1 MANYKFNLETLYEK
15 TDNGLDIIK
24 KYLDNC
30 DGFGKALENDKFPF
44 KYRDT
49 DNTASCYLVKND
61 KGLKGSVGVNYW
73 RVKDFGG
80 DFFTPIGIAIE
91 QSGLDFYPC
100 LKMLYEWFNL
110 DGNNTFFKA
119 TTEIKTLD
127 ETDERP
133 LDWFNVVTKEH
144 KQLDII
150 GTHITPELAAEY
162 DFFTVDYYEKVFI
175 NKKTNQKNYIKVT
188 ATDSFP
194 IFCYMPEK
202 SWCKT
207 YAPFS
212 KDKTYKHGYLGKKPV
227 RHVYGLQKI
236 IDSVDFA
243 GIEIL
248 NKQIKDCDYT
258 DDNLKRSLISQREEL
273 KIDTVIIASG
283 GSDGLNVASLDYD
296 VIWYNSES
304 EQINYEEY
312 SQLKKIVKN
321 IYNLPDV
328 DESGV
333 KYGYEVAENFWN
345 MKSIWLPKEKIGTNG
360 KDFRDWMKFY
370 KKSDLKS
377 LKFQFKNL
385 LSGALK
391 MKFFERN
398 EKSKRWSVKTSYLHY
413 FLKIKGFHLYYP
425 EKKYT
430 EKTGIQEFIFIRINE
445 HIVEQYFP
453 NDIRKFSEMYLIEK
467 GQPIEVID
475 LIKNTDQFN
484 ETKLLSMDK
493 IVLDFKNFTEE
504 TQTFFFNNQFATISK
519 EGIELKP
526 YKDLKNYVW
535 DYRIVDKTIFAEKQ
549 SFRHYKDEA
558 GNDRVE
564 ILQQDCDYMNYLI
577 NGSRMYWRKE
587 LEEPFGDFINN
598 KELKEA
604 KQKYHNE
611 NRFNLSAECLTENE
625 RLIQEKHFLNKCFGI
640 GYLLHRFKI
649 ESFAKFI
656 YIMDDA
662 PKESEEDSNGRSGKS
677 VLLNGID
684 RLLNNHY
691 YINGK
696 SKNIT
701 TNSHLLDGFT
711 KDNDYI
717 RIEDIDQYLGVEFFY
732 NWVTGPIS
740 VNPKTKKPYNVEF
753 NDAGKMAAT
762 SNFGIG
768 KINQSTLGRLFF
780 ISFSDYYHVKTEKY
794 NEERKISNDFNNK
807 DLFSSYWDA
816 KQWNKFYFFLME
828 CCQLY
833 LSNRDN
839 ELQAPQNNIH
849 LTNIQASMGENFMN
863 WCEGYFTH
871 SMIDEESETQEV
883 VNGTLNQFLLR
894 AEVQKAYTLHAGEK
908 YKKTATNFKKSLQ
921 EYCKMRGWTFNPVE
935 YLSADKKTIKK
946 PHTNEKGKRDIL
958 EFFYIRTNE
967 TPIAT
972 EQKQLQ
978 LGEKIDDLPF

>member
-1 MANYKFNLETLYEK
+1 MANYKFNVETLYEK

-30 DGFGKALENDKFPF
+30 DGFSKALENDKNAFR
-44 KYRDT
+44 YRDT
-49 DNTASCYLVKND
+49 DKSASCYLVKND
-61 KGLKGSVGVNYW
+61 KGLKGSIGVNYW

-80 DFFTPIGIAIE
+80 DFFTPIGIAME

-110 DGNNTFFKA
+110 DGNNTFFTA
-119 TTEIKTLD
+119 TVEITTLD
-127 ETDERP
+127 DKDKRP

-144 KQLDII
+144 TQLDII
-150 GTHITPELAAEY
+150 GTYVTAELAKEY
-162 DFFTVDYYEKVFI
+162 DFFSVEYYEKIFI
-175 NKKTNQKNYIKVT
+175 NKKTNQKNHIKVS
-188 ATDSFP
+188 ATESFP

-202 SWCKT
+202 TWCKT

-212 KDKTYKHGYLGKKPV
+212 KDKSFKHGYLGKKPV
-227 RHVYGLQKI
+227 RHVYGLQRIIKKYDDKI
-236 IDSVDFA
+236 DDF
-243 GIEIL
+243 
-248 NKQIKDCDYT
+248 NRQIKKTKGDKT
-258 DDNLKRSLISQREEL
+258 TEIRLIEERDAY
-273 KIDTVIIASG
+273 KIPNCIVASG
-283 GSDGLNVASLDYD
+283 GSDGLNVASLGYD
-296 VIWYNSES
+296 LIWYNSES
-304 EQINYEEY
+304 EQINYTEY
-312 SQLKKIVKN
+312 NQLKEICKN
-321 IYNLPDV
+321 IYNLPDL

-333 KYGYEVAENFWN
+333 KYGYEVAEKFWN
-345 MKSIWLPKEKIGTNG
+345 MKSIWLPKEKLGTNG

-370 KKSDLKS
+370 KKADLGAV
-377 LKFQFKNL
+377 KFQFGNL
-385 LSGALK
+385 LTGALK
-391 MKFFERN
+391 MKFFEKN

-430 EKTGIQEFIFIRINE
+430 EKTGVQEFIFIRINE
-445 HIVEQYFP
+445 HIVEQFFP
-453 NDIRKFSEMYLIEK
+453 NDIRKFTEMYLIEK

-475 LIKNTDQFN
+475 LIKNTEQFN
-484 ETKLLSMDK
+484 EPKLLSMDK

-504 TQTFFFNNQFATISK
+504 TQTFFYKNQFATISK
-519 EGIELKP
+519 DGIELKP

-535 DYRIVDKTIFAEKQ
+535 DYRIVNKTIFAEKQ
-549 SFRHYKDEA
+549 SFRHYKDDNC
-558 GNDRVE
+558 NDRVE
-564 ILQQDCDYMNYLI
+564 ILQKDCDFMNYLI
-577 NGSRMYWRKE
+577 NGSRMSWRKE
-587 LEEPFGDFINN
+587 LEEPFGDFSNN

-604 KQKYHNE
+604 KQKYHDE
-611 NRFNLSAECLTENE
+611 NRFNLSAECLTESE

-640 GYLLHRFKI
+640 GYLLHRYKI

-684 RLLNNHY
+684 KLLNNHY

-711 KDNDYI
+711 KENDYL

-753 NDAGKMAAT
+753 HDAGKMAAT

-780 ISFSDYYHVKTEKY
+780 ISFSDYYHVKTDKY
-794 NEERKISNDFNNK
+794 NEERKISHDFNNK
-807 DLFSSYWDA
+807 DLFSSYWDE
-816 KQWNKFYFFLME
+816 KQWNKFYYFLME

-839 ELQAPQNNIH
+839 ELQAPQTNIH

-863 WCEGYFTH
+863 WCDSYFTL
-871 SMIDEESETQEV
+871 SMIDEDSATKEIV
-883 VNGTLNQFLLR
+883 HGTLNRFLLR
-894 AEVQKAYTLHAGEK
+894 DEVQKAYTSHAGEK
-908 YKKTATNFKKSLQ
+908 YKKTATNFKKSLG
-921 EYCKMRGWTFNPVE
+921 EYCKMKGWTFNPVE

-946 PHTNEKGKRDIL
+946 PHTNEKGNRNIL
-958 EFFYIRTNE
+958 EFFYVRTNDIE
-967 TPIAT
+967 VSIP
-972 EQKQLQ
+972 EQKELN
-978 LGEKIDDLPF
+978 LGDRPDDLPF